1 MCQGFLKWLLQQ
13 LMFDG
18 FGDLK
23 LSVQCVH
30 LEEKV
35 HAALWELR
43 GFWEQGDIRE

>member
-1 MCQGFLKWLLQQ
+1 MCQGFLEWLFRQ

-30 LEEKV
+30 PEERV
-35 HAALWELR
+35 PIALWELR
-43 GFWEQGDIRE
+43 GF